1 MNKVELLA
9 PAGDLSCLKTAINL
23 GADAV
28 YFGAQAF
35 SARAYAKTFRRKTFE
50 RALPTPIITVLRPTA
65 PSIPFYLTMNW
76 QKPWPPYTIY
86 TIWVLMP

>member
-35 SARAYAKTFRRKTFE
+35 SARAYAKNFSPEDIREGIAYAHHYGSKAYCAF
-50 RALPTPIITVLRPTA
+50 
-65 PSIPFYLTMNW
+65 N
-76 QKPWPPYTIY
+76 TI
-86 TIWVLMP
+86 LFNDKLA